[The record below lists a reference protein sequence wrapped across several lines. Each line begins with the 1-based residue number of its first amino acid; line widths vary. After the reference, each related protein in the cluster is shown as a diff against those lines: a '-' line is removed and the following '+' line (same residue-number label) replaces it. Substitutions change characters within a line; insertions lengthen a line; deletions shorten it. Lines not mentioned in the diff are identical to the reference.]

1 MTLIDDYLKE
11 QSHFSNKYGERTI
24 VLMQVGHFYECY
36 GVDNLEEQSNS
47 ANLYRL
53 SDILDIQLTR
63 KNKNIKESSRKNP
76 LMIGVNIYSID
87 KYIQMLLN
95 NNYTSILIEQV
106 SDPPYVE
113 RKVTN
118 IYSPGTNVQY
128 NLRGQTNNLMC
139 VYIESNKSLHSAS
152 DTMCIGISTI
162 DLSTGKNIVY
172 ELYSN
177 ENDKNYGLDEIF
189 RFIQTYDPKEIFFIK
204 KNLNHSNDFLSNY
217 LDLSH
222 RVVHFKDEIKKE
234 YYELNYQRTLL
245 DKIFK
250 NTGLLSVVEYLDL
263 ENRHFGLL
271 SYICALDFAYEH
283 NSTIVEKI
291 SKLDSSSFRVLSRMR
306 DVYLKS
312 EEWEL
317 AVRVQKKLISKIKGK
332 EEKESEKKLLCW
344 CIYKIAIG
352 YFNSGNFNTSI
363 TKFEQA
369 LRENRHC
376 LAGYIMLGEAFLKIK
391 NIKAAL
397 KSWKKGYINTKS
409 PVCLI
414 RMEKYYRES
423 GQLGL
428 MIKEYKEA
436 LKVPSNSRLGTLSLL
451 LGSLFLEENDPQ
463 ETIKVIEEN
472 IDHEKNIVS
481 SVLLADA
488 YKKQNK
494 NAVSEKFL
502 EKISQQIKGKIL
514 SFKCGSCGREVDEWE
529 SICLVCNAFDE
540 IRCLPET
547 KS

>member
-1 MTLIDDYLKE
+1 MVVLFLGSVLLGVLIAGLLHGAK
-11 QSHFSNKYGERTI
+11 S
-24 VLMQVGHFYECY
+24 
-36 GVDNLEEQSNS
+36 
-47 ANLYRL
+47 
-53 SDILDIQLTR
+53 
-63 KNKNIKESSRKNP
+63 IK
-76 LMIGVNIYSID
+76 LFF
-87 KYIQMLLN
+87 
-95 NNYTSILIEQV
+95 
-106 SDPPYVE
+106 
-113 RKVTN
+113 
-118 IYSPGTNVQY
+118 Y
-128 NLRGQTNNLMC
+128 NLRVTGLSRRQNKTDLKIETLFNKAENLLAAGHTLKAIPVYEKTLDRSPNHIGALIRLGNTLRKESNPSRALDLHLRAEEVVPNNLD
-139 VYIESNKSLHSAS
+139 V
-152 DTMCIGISTI
+152 
-162 DLSTGKNIVY
+162 
-172 ELYSN
+172 LYSLA
-177 ENDKNYGLDEIF
+177 DDYCAKG
-189 RFIQTYDPKEIFFIK
+189 IQKKEI
-204 KNLNHSNDFLSNY
+204 
-217 LDLSH
+217 
-222 RVVHFKDEIKKE
+222 E
-234 YYELNYQRTLL
+234 TL
-245 DKIFK
+245 
-250 NTGLLSVVEYLDL
+250 
-263 ENRHFGLL
+263 
-271 SYICALDFAYEH
+271 
-283 NSTIVEKI
+283 EKI
-291 SKLDSSSFRVLSRMR
+291 LKLDSSSFRVLCRIR

-317 AVRVQKKLISKIKGK
+317 AVKFQKKLISKIKGK

-436 LKVPSNSRLGTLSLL
+436 LKVPSNSRLETLSLL

-463 ETIKVIEEN
+463 STIKVIEEN